1 MKTQNNSNTSTFIV
15 VFLGFI
21 FVFSPLISG
30 CGGDEDTSDNQRVG
44 SIRGTIFPGATHAEV
59 SLLSDGQQIATTQPN
74 LHGNYVFSNVAPG
87 TYEIL
92 AVATGYRPLSPE
104 AVVVSPGQTVTQD
117 FTLERLMAK
126 LTGAIVAPGGLW
138 VEHATVTA
146 VSQKGQEIQET
157 DPFGWFNFDG
167 LWADVEITVTV
178 EAEGLEIQTV
188 IVEAIPG
195 VTTVK
200 LHIEMVA
207 LSENSDETP
216 NEL

>member
-1 MKTQNNSNTSTFIV
+1 M
-15 VFLGFI
+15 
-21 FVFSPLISG
+21 FS
-30 CGGDEDTSDNQRVG
+30 DVT
-44 SIRGTIFPGATHAEV
+44 
-59 SLLSDGQQIATTQPN
+59 
-74 LHGNYVFSNVAPG
+74 PG

-104 AVVVSPGQTVTQD
+104 VVVVSPGQTVTQD
-117 FTLERLMAK
+117 FMLERLTAK
-126 LTGAIVAPGGLW
+126 LIGAIVVLSGLW

-146 VSQKGQEIQET
+146 IGQKGQEIQET
-157 DPFGWFNFDG
+157 NPFGWFNFDG

-178 EAEGLEIQTV
+178 EAGGPEIQTV

-195 VTTVK
+195 GTTVK

-207 LSENSDETP
+207 LSENPNETSGETP